1 MILFKKDWLKY
12 PNAIIHYKTK
22 NKSFL
27 RLAEIYYQMGI
38 DNCAFHLA
46 LLNPQLEEVDPHSVD
61 LDLKTKALILEECKN
76 NPWYFFRE
84 IVRVSIKGS
93 LEAKPFRA
101 DRGNIALY
109 WLFFNHI
116 LTFYLVQRQT
126 GKTVS
131 LSTLALYLLDIG
143 ATNTYIN
150 LLTKDDSLRDETL
163 KKIKD
168 MFEDLPSYINLS
180 KKGDIFNSEEI
191 YLKELKNTFK
201 GNLSNMSPKLA
212 EKVARGFSSPINLV
226 DEAVYIPNIEIALS
240 AMLMA
245 GNAARE
251 FARREGKPYGTIIV
265 TTKGDIDDRDAQFV
279 YRTSNCAAIFNEK
292 FFDCENEEEL
302 NEVILKNTNFQEG
315 EFKRPM
321 VCIDFTFRQLGY
333 DDEWLKTRLSEIIST
348 PENIARDIYNMW
360 TSGNM
365 RSPIPK
371 EYINT
376 MKEHINESPRGE
388 FFAPFNYLLR
398 WYISEEEIDRRIYAN
413 HHFIIGVD
421 TSDAAG
427 RDDTA
432 FVVRDHVTSEVIAVT
447 TFNEMNLI
455 TIADFFVAFLLKY
468 PNSTMIIERRSSAP
482 AIIDYL
488 IKKLCLHDINPFT
501 RLYNTIVQ
509 NKDENLQLYQEIIKA
524 RTYDESLFEKH
535 KKTIGF
541 TTSASGVTSRSSLYS
556 TTLLTMMKYSA
567 YVIYDKRLS
576 DQIASLIVKNN
587 RIDHPDGGKD
597 DLVIASLLS
606 FWLMTQGR
614 NLSTYGIDPSQLFRL
629 NKVYLEEK
637 YNTKDEE
644 VNEEEIMQ
652 LEKYLQ
658 ELTNRLKEERNE
670 IVSQQLELQI
680 RKIAEE
686 LIYHNHSIS
695 VEEMLENIRRE
706 KRFRR
711 KVF

>member
-1 MILFKKDWLKY
+1 
-12 PNAIIHYKTK
+12 
-22 NKSFL
+22 
-27 RLAEIYYQMGI
+27 
-38 DNCAFHLA
+38 
-46 LLNPQLEEVDPHSVD
+46 
-61 LDLKTKALILEECKN
+61 
-76 NPWYFFRE
+76 
-84 IVRVSIKGS
+84 
-93 LEAKPFRA
+93 
-101 DRGNIALY
+101 
-109 WLFFNHI
+109 
-116 LTFYLVQRQT
+116 
-126 GKTVS
+126 
-131 LSTLALYLLDIG
+131 
-143 ATNTYIN
+143 
-150 LLTKDDSLRDETL
+150 
-163 KKIKD
+163 
-168 MFEDLPSYINLS
+168 
-180 KKGDIFNSEEI
+180 
-191 YLKELKNTFK
+191 
-201 GNLSNMSPKLA
+201 
-212 EKVARGFSSPINLV
+212 
-226 DEAVYIPNIEIALS
+226 
-240 AMLMA
+240 
-245 GNAARE
+245 
-251 FARREGKPYGTIIV
+251 
-265 TTKGDIDDRDAQFV
+265 
-279 YRTSNCAAIFNEK
+279 
-292 FFDCENEEEL
+292 
-302 NEVILKNTNFQEG
+302 
-315 EFKRPM
+315 
-321 VCIDFTFRQLGY
+321 
-333 DDEWLKTRLSEIIST
+333 
-348 PENIARDIYNMW
+348 
-360 TSGNM
+360 
-365 RSPIPK
+365 
-371 EYINT
+371 
-376 MKEHINESPRGE
+376 
-388 FFAPFNYLLR
+388 
-398 WYISEEEIDRRIYAN
+398 
-413 HHFIIGVD
+413 
-421 TSDAAG
+421 
-427 RDDTA
+427 
-432 FVVRDHVTSEVIAVT
+432 
-447 TFNEMNLI
+447 MNLI

-488 IKKLCLHDINPFT
+488 IKKLCLNDINPFT

-509 NKDENLQLYQEIIKA
+509 NKEENPQLYQEIIKA

-535 KKTIGF
+535 KKAIGF

-576 DQIASLIVKNN
+576 DQIASLIIKNN

-606 FWLMTQGR
+606 FWLMTQGK